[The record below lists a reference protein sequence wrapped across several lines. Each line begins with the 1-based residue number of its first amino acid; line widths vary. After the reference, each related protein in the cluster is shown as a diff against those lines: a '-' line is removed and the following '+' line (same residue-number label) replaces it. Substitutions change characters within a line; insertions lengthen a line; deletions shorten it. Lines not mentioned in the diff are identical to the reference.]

1 MCYYFSQ
8 VDIWSNISPMMRLQV
23 RLTFS
28 QASGQA
34 DLWSD
39 IPHTETSCFQVYY
52 YISKVDLWLNIYL
65 AEISC
70 GHVCYY
76 FRQVD
81 LRLDKPPMMRLHIRL
96 TFIQASGQAGLW
108 SDVPPWQ
115 RHVVAKC
122 DTTSGQA
129 AFGQT

>member
-1 MCYYFSQ
+1 
-8 VDIWSNISPMMRLQV
+8 MMRLQV

-28 QASGQA
+28 QVSGQA

-39 IPHTETSCFQVYY
+39 VPPTETSCSQVYY

-70 GHVCYY
+70 GHMCYY

-96 TFIQASGQAGLW
+96 RLSQASGQDDL
-108 SDVPPWQ
+108 
-115 RHVVAKC
+115 
-122 DTTSGQA
+122 
-129 AFGQT
+129 